1 MSTKRRLLLPIVGR
15 HLLREFGR
23 AFALALATFIAI
35 FIIVE
40 FFDRVDTFLRNRAS
54 VGAIARYFL
63 FKLPLVVTQVTPV
76 AVLAGGLVG
85 LGLLARQNEFI
96 ALRACGV
103 SIWQVVAPLVLA
115 AGGISLAV
123 LAWNET
129 VVPYSAR
136 QSHLVENLEIKK
148 RGVARIFAGKEVWYH
163 GEAGFY
169 NIDRV
174 SPRRRALYG
183 LTVYQLTPDFRPWRT
198 IEAESA
204 NWDGM
209 RWQLLGVRTREFG
222 ADGVREVPRLPD
234 GFALPETLEDFRA
247 VSVEAE
253 ELSYAT
259 LRRQIEDLQRK
270 GVDTSESWVD
280 LHLKLALP
288 AASLMMILIAA
299 PLAAAGA
306 SRVGSVASSMAV
318 GFVIGFGYF
327 VVVAFARALGQA
339 GMLPPALAAWAGNAV
354 FALVGGY
361 YLLGSD

>member
-1 MSTKRRLLLPIVGR
+1 MSGTRRLLPPIISR
-15 HLLREFGR
+15 HLVREFAR

-40 FFDRVDTFLRNRAS
+40 FFDRVDTFLKNRAS
-54 VGAIARYFL
+54 AGAIARYFL
-63 FKLPLVVTQVTPV
+63 YKLPLVITQVTPV

-96 ALRACGV
+96 AMRACGV
-103 SIWQVVAPLVLA
+103 SIWQVVAPLVVVA
-115 AGGISLAV
+115 AGISLLV
-123 LAWNET
+123 LVWNET

-136 QSHLVENLEIKK
+136 QSHLVENLEIRKK
-148 RGVARIFAGKEVWYH
+148 GVARIFAGKEVWFH
-163 GEAGFY
+163 GRAGFY

-204 NWDGM
+204 NWDGNQ
-209 RWQLLGVRTREFG
+209 WQLVGVRTREFG
-222 ADGVREVPRLPD
+222 PDGVREVPRLPD
-234 GFALPETLEDFRA
+234 GFALPESLEEFRA

-253 ELSYAT
+253 ELSYGT

-299 PLAAAGA
+299 PMAAAGG
-306 SRVGSVASSMAV
+306 RVGSIAGSMAV

-339 GMLPPALAAWAGNAV
+339 GMLPPAIAAWAGNAV

>member
-1 MSTKRRLLLPIVGR
+1 MSGTRRLLPPIISR
-15 HLLREFGR
+15 HLVREFLR
-23 AFALALATFIAI
+23 AFGLAMATFIAI
-35 FIIVE
+35 FVIVE
-40 FFDRVDTFLRNRAS
+40 FFDRVDTFLRNEAS
-54 VGAIARYFL
+54 AGAIIRYFL
-63 FKLPLVVTQVTPV
+63 FKLPMVVTQVTPV

-85 LGLLARQNEFI
+85 LGLLARQNEFV
-96 ALRACGV
+96 AMRACGV
-103 SIWQVVAPLVLA
+103 SIWQITAPLVVV
-115 AGGISLAV
+115 AGLISVVV
-123 LAWNET
+123 LAWNES

-136 QSHLVENLEIKK
+136 RAHAVENLEIRK
-148 RGVARIFAGKEVWYH
+148 RGIDRIFAGREVWFH
-163 GEAGFY
+163 GRAGFY

-174 SPRRRALYG
+174 SPRRQALYG

-204 NWDGM
+204 SWDGT

-222 ADGVREVPRLPD
+222 DDGVRELPRAPD
-234 GFALPETLEDFRA
+234 GFELPETLEEFRA

-253 ELSYAT
+253 ELSYGM

-299 PLAAAGA
+299 PMAAAGT
-306 SRVGSVASSMAV
+306 RVGSIAASMAV

-327 VVVAFARALGQA
+327 VVVAFARALGQTGA
-339 GMLPPALAAWAGNAV
+339 LPPAIAAWSGNAV
-354 FALVGGY
+354 FALIGGY

>member
-1 MSTKRRLLLPIVGR
+1 VSTRRRLMPRIISR
-15 HLLREFGR
+15 HLVREFLR

-40 FFDRVDTFLRNRAS
+40 FFDRVDTFLRNRATA
-54 VGAIARYFL
+54 GAIARYFL
-63 FKLPLVVTQVTPV
+63 FKLPMVVTQVTPV
-76 AVLAGGLVG
+76 AVLAGGLIG
-85 LGLLARQNEFI
+85 LGLLARQNEFV

-103 SIWQVVAPLVLA
+103 SIWQVTAPLMLVA
-115 AGGISLAV
+115 AGISLGV
-123 LAWNET
+123 LVWNET
-129 VVPYSAR
+129 LVPYSAR
-136 QSHLVENLEIKK
+136 QSHLVENLEIRK
-148 RGVARIFAGKEVWYH
+148 RGVGRIFAGREVWFH
-163 GEAGFY
+163 GGAGFY

-204 NWDGM
+204 SWDGS

-222 ADGVREVPRLPD
+222 GDGVHEVARAPD
-234 GFALPETLEDFRA
+234 GFALPETLDDFRA

-253 ELSYAT
+253 ELSYGM

-299 PLAAAGA
+299 PLAAAGT
-306 SRVGSVASSMAV
+306 RVGSIAGSMAV

-327 VVVAFARALGQA
+327 VVVAFARALGQT
-339 GMLPPALAAWAGNAV
+339 GMLPPAIAAWAGNAV
-354 FALVGGY
+354 FALIGGY

>member
-1 MSTKRRLLLPIVGR
+1 MSGARRLLPPIISR
-15 HLLREFGR
+15 HLVREFGR

-40 FFDRVDTFLRNRAS
+40 FFDRVDTFLKNRATA
-54 VGAIARYFL
+54 GAIARYFL
-63 FKLPLVVTQVTPV
+63 YKLPLVVTQVTPV

-85 LGLLARQNEFI
+85 LGLLARQNEFV

-103 SIWQVVAPLVLA
+103 SIWQVVAPLVVVA
-115 AGGISLAV
+115 AGISLAV
-123 LAWNET
+123 LVWNET

-136 QSHLVENLEIKK
+136 QSHLVENLEIRKK
-148 RGVARIFAGKEVWYH
+148 GVARIFAGKEVWFH
-163 GEAGFY
+163 GRAGFY

-174 SPRRRALYG
+174 SPRRQALYG

-204 NWDGM
+204 NWDGNE
-209 RWQLLGVRTREFG
+209 WQLIGVRTREFG
-222 ADGVREVPRLPD
+222 PDGVHEVPRLPD
-234 GFALPETLEDFRA
+234 GFALPESLEEFRA

-253 ELSYAT
+253 ELSYGT

-299 PLAAAGA
+299 PMAAAGA
-306 SRVGSVASSMAV
+306 RVGSIAGSMAV

-339 GMLPPALAAWAGNAV
+339 GMLPPVIAAWAGNAV
-354 FALVGGY
+354 FALIGGY

>member
-1 MSTKRRLLLPIVGR
+1 VTTRRRLLAPIISR
-15 HLLREFGR
+15 HLVREFLR
-23 AFALALATFIAI
+23 AFWLAMATFVAI
-35 FIIVE
+35 YVIVE
-40 FFDRVDTFLRNRAS
+40 FFDRVDSFLRHQAS
-54 VGAIARYFL
+54 AGAIARYFL
-63 FKLPLVVTQVTPV
+63 FKVPMVVTQVTPV

-85 LGLLARQNEFI
+85 LGLLARQNEFV

-103 SIWQVVAPLVLA
+103 SIWQVSAPLVVV
-115 AGGISLAV
+115 AGIISLSV

-129 VVPYSAR
+129 IVPYAAR
-136 QSHLVENLEIKK
+136 RSHMVENLEIRR
-148 RGVARIFAGKEVWYH
+148 RGIDRIFAGREVWYH
-163 GEAGFY
+163 GGVGFY

-204 NWDGM
+204 TWDGT
-209 RWQLLGVRTREFG
+209 RWQLLGVRTREF
-222 ADGVREVPRLPD
+222 ADDGLREVPRAPD
-234 GFALPETLEDFRA
+234 GFELPETLEDFRA

-253 ELSYAT
+253 ELSYGM
-259 LRRQIEDLQRK
+259 LRRQIQDLQRK

-288 AASLMMILIAA
+288 VASLMMIFIAA
-299 PLAAAGA
+299 PLAASGTRLNSIAA
-306 SRVGSVASSMAV
+306 SMAV

-327 VVVAFARALGQA
+327 VVVAFARALGQTGA
-339 GMLPPALAAWAGNAV
+339 LPPALAAWAGNVV
-354 FALVGGY
+354 FALIGGY

>member
-1 MSTKRRLLLPIVGR
+1 MRGARRLLPPIISR
-15 HLLREFGR
+15 HLVREFLR
-23 AFALALATFIAI
+23 AFGLALATFIAI

-40 FFDRVDTFLRNRAS
+40 FFDRVDTFLRNHAS
-54 VGAIARYFL
+54 AGAIARYFL
-63 FKLPLVVTQVTPV
+63 FKLPMVVTQVTPV

-96 ALRACGV
+96 AMRACGV
-103 SIWQVVAPLVLA
+103 SIWQVTAPLVVV
-115 AGGISLAV
+115 AGIISLVV
-123 LAWNET
+123 LTWNET

-136 QSHLVENLEIKK
+136 RSHMIENLEIRR
-148 RGVARIFAGKEVWYH
+148 RGIDRIFAGREVWYH
-163 GEAGFY
+163 GGAGFY

-174 SPRRRALYG
+174 SPRRSALYG

-204 NWDGM
+204 SWDGT

-222 ADGVREVPRLPD
+222 GGGVREVPRVPD
-234 GFALPETLEDFRA
+234 GFELPESLEDFRV

-253 ELSYAT
+253 ELSYGM

-299 PLAAAGA
+299 PLAAAGT
-306 SRVGSVASSMAV
+306 RGGSIAGSMAV
-318 GFVIGFGYF
+318 GFVVGFGYF
-327 VVVAFARALGQA
+327 VVVAFARALGQSGA
-339 GMLPPALAAWAGNAV
+339 LPPAIAAWAGNAV
-354 FALVGGY
+354 FALIGGY

>member
-1 MSTKRRLLLPIVGR
+1 VNGAHRLLPPIISR
-15 HLLREFGR
+15 HLVREFLR
-23 AFALALATFIAI
+23 AFGLALATFIAI
-35 FIIVE
+35 FVIVE
-40 FFDRVDTFLRNRAS
+40 FFDRVDTFLRNHAS
-54 VGAIARYFL
+54 AGAIVRYFL
-63 FKLPLVVTQVTPV
+63 FKLPMVVTQVTPV

-96 ALRACGV
+96 ALRSCGV
-103 SIWQVVAPLVLA
+103 SIWQVTAPLVVT
-115 AGGISLAV
+115 AGAISVAV
-123 LAWNET
+123 LVWNET
-129 VVPYSAR
+129 VVPYAAR
-136 QSHLVENLEIKK
+136 RAHMVENLEIRR
-148 RGVARIFAGKEVWYH
+148 RGIDRIFAGREVWYH
-163 GEAGFY
+163 GRAGFY

-174 SPRRRALYG
+174 SPRRHALYG
-183 LTVYQLTPDFRPWRT
+183 LTVYQLTPEFRPWRT

-204 NWDGM
+204 SWDGT

-222 ADGVREVPRLPD
+222 GEGVREVPRVPE
-234 GFALPETLEDFRA
+234 GFELPESLEDFRV

-253 ELSYAT
+253 ELSYGM

-288 AASLMMILIAA
+288 AASLMMILIAV
-299 PLAAAGA
+299 PMAAAGT
-306 SRVGSVASSMAV
+306 RVGSIAASMAV

-327 VVVAFARALGQA
+327 VVVAFARALGQTGA
-339 GMLPPALAAWAGNAV
+339 LPPAVAAWAGNAV

>member
-1 MSTKRRLLLPIVGR
+1 VSGARRLLPPIISR
-15 HLLREFGR
+15 HLVREFAR

-40 FFDRVDTFLRNRAS
+40 FFDRVDTFLKNRAS
-54 VGAIARYFL
+54 AGAIARYFL
-63 FKLPLVVTQVTPV
+63 YKLPLVVTQVTPV

-85 LGLLARQNEFI
+85 LGLLARQNEFV

-103 SIWQVVAPLVLA
+103 SIWQVVAPLVVVA
-115 AGGISLAV
+115 AGISV
-123 LAWNET
+123 LVLVWNET

-136 QSHLVENLEIKK
+136 QSHLVENLEIRKK
-148 RGVARIFAGKEVWYH
+148 GVARIFAGKEVWFH
-163 GEAGFY
+163 GGAGFY

-204 NWDGM
+204 NWDGSQ
-209 RWQLLGVRTREFG
+209 WQLVGVRTREFG
-222 ADGVREVPRLPD
+222 PDGLREVLRLPD
-234 GFALPETLEDFRA
+234 GFTLPESLEDFRT

-253 ELSYAT
+253 ELSYGT

-299 PLAAAGA
+299 PMAAAGA
-306 SRVGSVASSMAV
+306 RVGSIAGSMAV

-339 GMLPPALAAWAGNAV
+339 GMLPPAIAAWAGNAV